1 MKKKVISTLLA
12 LAMTAGMLA
21 GCGGSATEEAPAET
35 PAATEEAAAKTPAE
49 TEQEEASGEQ
59 EVLEFYHGYF
69 HDEATWAPAAVM
81 RDIYQQF
88 ADQHADGPVKF
99 EAIALDGGSDQVL
112 QIATNEVAG
121 GSFPDMVD
129 FAGYQVPLAAISQE
143 LVYDMKGYIDS
154 EGLESKVGLN
164 YTANQVDGKIY
175 TVHDQLTTLG
185 FWYNADAYAAT
196 GATTPD
202 TWKTFDDMAAA
213 METLRTKGGDGA
225 YAYSAG
231 QGSIRLFNTY
241 MGLLNKDYAS
251 SPLTADIINSEEFAT
266 AFKAVAA
273 MDQANGS
280 ANTSDNVGDFQADF
294 QDGTCYTWFN
304 GVWAAGALTDVEF
317 EAKPAIFPGSVS
329 IANAGGGITI
339 SAGLSEAQ
347 TALALEFVKYMTSDE
362 VQSRIFLEVQA
373 NPCNTDVDLNA
384 LAAGNDSVAALAE
397 ACALANSAST
407 IVATTDSVWGG
418 DVQTAIINRLIECS
432 VEGTDIDA
440 KLAELQAELTALIG

>member
-1 MKKKVISTLLA
+1 MKKKVISMVLA
-12 LAMTAGMLA
+12 MAMTAGVLA
-21 GCGGSATEEAPAET
+21 GCGGGTTAETPAET
-35 PAATEEAAAKTPAE
+35 PATQEASEAASETPATET
-49 TEQEEASGEQ
+49 ASGEQ

-69 HDEATWAPAAVM
+69 HDEATWYPAVVM
-81 RDIYQQF
+81 REIYQEF

-99 EAIALDGGSDQVL
+99 EPIALNGGSDQVL
-112 QIATNEVAG
+112 QIATNEIAG

-129 FAGYQVPLAAISQE
+129 FAGYQVPLAAVSQE

-185 FWYNADAYAAT
+185 FWYNADAYAAA

-213 METLRTKGGDGA
+213 MDTLRANGAEGA

-251 SPLTADIINSEEFAT
+251 SALTADIINSEEFAT
-266 AFKAVAA
+266 AFKTVAA

-280 ANTSDNVGDFQADF
+280 ANASDNVGDFQADF
-294 QDGTCYTWFN
+294 QARNCYTWFN
-304 GVWAAGALTDVEF
+304 GVWAAGALTEVDF

-329 IANAGGGITI
+329 IANAGGGLTI

-373 NPCNTDVDLNA
+373 NPCNADVDLNA
-384 LAAGNDSVAALAE
+384 LAADNASVAALAE

-407 IVATTDSVWGG
+407 IVSTTDSVWGG
-418 DVQTAIINRLIECS
+418 DVQTAIINKLIECS